1 MTTTKLSINKFLS
14 DLDEKEIKLWEDQGR
29 LHYSAAKGKMTDEII
44 EILKQNKTEI
54 ISSLLNSKKNCPANL
69 LTVNPDAE
77 KRYEPFPLTDLQTAY
92 LMGRSDT
99 YEFGNTACQVYI
111 ELECKDLDL
120 ERLNSAWNYLIQRHG
135 MLRAIVQ
142 YDGTQQI
149 LEDVPP
155 YTIEIENLRG
165 KTCREVDVRIT
176 QIRATMAQCTLPSY
190 EWPLFE
196 ISATVLSDT
205 RTRIHIRIDQLI
217 ADAYSIQI
225 LFYEWFKRYENPEIR
240 FRSLEFSFR
249 DYVIAE
255 KRLINSEEY
264 ARSEQYWLNRLDS
277 LPPAPP
283 LPLLQQKNML
293 QTPKFIRQ
301 RFQLKKKH
309 WEAFKKKA
317 LSAGVTPSMVFI
329 AAYAE
334 VLALWSGKNAFTINL
349 TIFNRHTFHPQV
361 MDIVGEI
368 TSISLLEI
376 NRLKDVSFLKRIK
389 SINEQLWEDMDHL
402 FFNGINVMRELSKK
416 QGDSSN
422 VIMPVVFTSTTSLEK
437 SDWKKHDLSRLGR
450 VAYSITQTPQV
461 WLDNQVTE
469 ENGFLSISWDA
480 LEDIFPEGMLDHMF
494 RAYTSLIIRL
504 AKEKDLWQKN
514 TLVTLPGTQLEC
526 RTKINA
532 TEGPVSEKT
541 LYNLFEDQALQRLK
555 QSAVITPKHTMDYKE
570 LFNRSNSLGQ
580 LLHEQGAGPGKLVA
594 IVMDKGWEQVVAT
607 LGILRAGAAY
617 LPISSESPQK
627 RIWELLQIGKVDM
640 VLTQSWLNETMEWP
654 ENLNRFPVDA
664 LPARWDQKNV
674 LPAMQNSRSLAYVI
688 FTSGSTGFPKGVM
701 IDNRGAVNTVLDVN
715 RRFGI
720 NARDRVLA
728 LSNLSFD
735 LSVYDIFGT
744 LAAGGTI
751 VMPGNGSAK
760 DPSHW
765 VSLIQKEHVTI
776 WNSVPASMG
785 MMMEY
790 VTGKTTDVLKTLR
803 LILLSGDWIP
813 LELPGK
819 IKSRIS
825 DAAIVS
831 LGGATEASIW
841 SVFYP
846 VESVKSEWQSVPY
859 GQPMTNQSLHILN
872 ESMEDCPDMVPGQ
885 LYIGGI
891 GLALGY
897 WQDEVKTTEAFIHHP
912 VTGKRLYRT
921 GDLGRYLPDGNIQF
935 IGREDLQVKINGHRI
950 ELEEIET
957 VLKKHSGVGSA
968 VVISAGEPYEKKHLV
983 AYVVPDKTGISNRG
997 REEKKNGHGA
1007 SFVWESARIAG
1018 AMQAESPGGID
1029 IDRVSLFLNELNRL
1043 SLEYICNTLKSLKL
1057 FCEDGEGYSAREI
1070 IRIHAIPSR
1079 HLKFLERWL
1088 SVMTVEGLLE
1098 RKGTKYIST
1107 KALPDYLAN
1116 DSWYQFQNWELSDA
1130 EQGLLNY
1137 FKQCCD
1143 NLTGLLKGDTDP
1155 LGLLFPNGSWQ
1166 TAENLYQMNL
1176 VSQYYNSIIREI
1188 VSSISTHSAKAKP
1201 LRIMEIGAGTGGTT
1215 ESILP
1220 VLNPDE
1226 IMYHYT
1232 DVSHFFLNKAKKKF
1246 HAFPFV
1252 QYALYDINKSPQ
1264 GQNFQTGSYDIIIAA
1279 NVLHVA
1285 NNVENTLADLQ
1296 SLLVSGG
1303 ALLIW
1308 ETTRNDTWHMVR
1320 FIEGHN
1326 GVKNEQI
1333 NDNLPLLSIE
1343 KWCEKLNE
1351 KGFINYTDFPASDSP
1366 CNVFGQHVIM
1376 AQTTQTENR
1385 LDRDELNSFLG
1396 RRLPPYMI
1404 PLSYIF
1410 LDAMPLTPNGKVDR
1424 KALSSLPGDMIKANV
1439 AKEYEAPQSALEK
1452 KLSSIWSELLDID
1465 KVGINDDFFKLGGD
1479 SLLTTQLLVKI
1490 RDTIDSNVDWE
1501 QALKRIFETPTVKGL
1516 VEFLETEGTP
1526 FPVNNTKAGS
1536 PLVRMKSKGALQPFF
1551 LISDGRGN
1559 LLEYRDFTTSFEAER
1574 PLYGLEVNDI
1584 DKYLKGDSQIE
1595 AMASEYVMAIQDIQ
1609 AEGPYV
1615 LGGYCMG
1622 GIIALEMARKL
1633 QYLGQQVEHL
1643 IMISSYKPPFV
1654 LDDDILFFHIFA
1666 RGLSI
1671 PLTGTDFALTDS
1683 EFGEIGKIIEDN
1695 GLSSLDS
1702 AIFRKILAED
1712 ETSSFREKY
1721 FSLEILT
1728 PEKRLALLFDF
1739 ANSNDG
1745 DKLGNMSFTQF
1756 KRMFSIYKTSF
1767 MAVGRYDPKPYQGMV
1782 KFLSPMEK
1790 PSLGFAEKTD
1800 ELLVWSDIALQGFTV
1815 YDIPGNHQTCLEMP
1829 NVTILV
1835 KIIEKIL
1842 SQSDF

>member
-1 MTTTKLSINKFLS
+1 
-14 DLDEKEIKLWEDQGR
+14 
-29 LHYSAAKGKMTDEII
+29 
-44 EILKQNKTEI
+44 
-54 ISSLLNSKKNCPANL
+54 
-69 LTVNPDAE
+69 
-77 KRYEPFPLTDLQTAY
+77 
-92 LMGRSDT
+92 MGRSDT

-120 ERLNSAWNYLIQRHG
+120 DRLNSAWNYLIQRHD
-135 MLRAIVQ
+135 MLRAIVK

-149 LEDVPP
+149 LENVSP
-155 YTIEIENLRG
+155 YTIEIEDLRG
-165 KTCREVDVRIT
+165 KTGREADDRISR
-176 QIRATMAQCTLPSY
+176 IRATMAQYTRPAD

-196 ISATVLSDT
+196 IGATVLSDT
-205 RTRIHIRIDQLI
+205 RTRIHICIDQLI

-225 LFYEWFKRYENPEIR
+225 LFYEWVKLYENPEPR
-240 FRSLEFSFR
+240 FPFIELSFR

-255 KRLINSEEY
+255 KRLKNSGEY
-264 ARSEQYWLNRLDS
+264 ARSEKFWLDRLDT

-283 LPLLQQKNML
+283 LPLLQQKNRL
-293 QTPKFIRQ
+293 QTLKFLRR
-301 RFQLKKKH
+301 RFQLEKEH
-309 WEAFKKKA
+309 WETFKQRA
-317 LSAGVTPSMVFI
+317 LSTGVTPSVVFI

-334 VLALWSGKNAFTINL
+334 ILALWSGKNAFTINL
-349 TIFNRHTFHPQV
+349 TVFNRHAFHPQV
-361 MDIVGEI
+361 MDIVGEV

-376 NRLKDVSFLKRIK
+376 NRLKEVSFQERTR

-402 FFNGINVMRELSKK
+402 LFNGINVIRELSRK

-422 VIMPVVFTSTTSLEK
+422 VIMPVVFTSTTNLEK
-437 SDWKKHDLSRLGR
+437 VDGEKHDLRRFGH

-480 LEDIFPEGMLDHMF
+480 LEDIFPEGVLDHMF
-494 RAYTSLIIRL
+494 HAYTSLIVRL
-504 AKEKDLWQKN
+504 AEEEDLWQKS
-514 TLVTLPGTQLEC
+514 TLVTLPNIQLEC

-555 QSAVITPKHTMDYKE
+555 QSAVVTPEYIMDYEE
-570 LFNRSNSLGQ
+570 LFNRSNFLGQ

-617 LPISSESPQK
+617 LPISSDSPQK
-627 RIWELLQIGKVDM
+627 RIWELLQIGEADM

-654 ENLNRFPVDA
+654 ENLNRFSVDT
-664 LPARWDQKNV
+664 LPTRWDQKNV
-674 LPAMQNSRSLAYVI
+674 LPVIQDSQSLAYVI

-751 VMPGNGSAK
+751 VMPGNELAK

-765 VSLIQKEHVTI
+765 ASLIQKERVTI

-785 MMMEY
+785 MMMAY
-790 VTGKTTDVLKTLR
+790 ITGKTTDSLKTLR
-803 LILLSGDWIP
+803 LIFLSGDWIP
-813 LELPGK
+813 LKLPGK

-825 DAAIVS
+825 EATIVS

-846 VESVKSEWQSVPY
+846 VESVKSEWASIPY
-859 GQPMTNQSLHILN
+859 GRPMTNQSLHILN
-872 ESMEDCPDMVPGQ
+872 ESMEECPDMVPGQ

-957 VLKKHSGVGSA
+957 ALKKHSGVGAA
-968 VVISAGEPYEKKHLV
+968 VAIPAGDPHEKRHLV
-983 AYVVPDKTGISNRG
+983 AYVVPDKIGMSNRG
-997 REEKKNGHGA
+997 RKEKKNGSGN
-1007 SFVWESARIAG
+1007 SFVWESSLIAG
-1018 AMQAESPGGID
+1018 AMQAESPGEIN
-1029 IDRVSLFLNELNRL
+1029 IDRFSFFSNELNRL
-1043 SLEYICNTLKSLKL
+1043 ALGCICNTFKLLNL
-1057 FCEDGEGYSAREI
+1057 FCEDGEEYSAREI
-1070 IRIHAIPSR
+1070 ISTHTIQSR
-1079 HLKFLERWL
+1079 YLKLLERWL
-1088 SVMTVEGLLE
+1088 SVMSAEGLLE
-1098 RKGTKYIST
+1098 KKGKKYISA
-1107 KALPDYLAN
+1107 KALPDYSVN
-1116 DSWYQFQNWELSDA
+1116 DSWHQLQRWQLNDT
-1130 EQGLLNY
+1130 EQGLFNY

-1155 LGLLFPNGSWQ
+1155 LELLFPEGSWQ
-1166 TAENLYQMNL
+1166 TAENLYQMNS

-1188 VSSISTHSAKAKP
+1188 VRSISNHSTQAKP

-1226 IMYHYT
+1226 VMYHYT
-1232 DVSHFFLNKAKKKF
+1232 DISHFFLNKAKKKF

-1252 QYALYDINKSPQ
+1252 QYKLFDINESPRV
-1264 GQNFQTGSYDIIIAA
+1264 QNFQTGNYDVIIAA
-1279 NVLHVA
+1279 NVLHDA
-1285 NNVENTLADLQ
+1285 NNVENTLSDLQ
-1296 SLLVSGG
+1296 SLLVPGG
-1303 ALLIW
+1303 VLLIL
-1308 ETTRNDTWHMVR
+1308 ETTRNDTWQMVSVA
-1320 FIEGHN
+1320 FIEGLN
-1326 GVKNEQI
+1326 VFKDERVKE
-1333 NDNLPLLSIE
+1333 NLPLLSVE
-1343 KWCEKLNE
+1343 KWCEKLN
-1351 KGFINYTDFPASDSP
+1351 KMNFINYIAFPVSDSP
-1366 CNVFGQHVIM
+1366 CSVFGQHVIM
-1376 AQTTQTENR
+1376 AQTTQSENR
-1385 LDRDELNSFLG
+1385 LERDDLNRFLDRE
-1396 RRLPPYMI
+1396 LPPYMI
-1404 PLSYIF
+1404 PSSYIF
-1410 LDAMPLTPNGKVDR
+1410 LDAMPLTPNGKIDR
-1424 KALSSLPGDMIKANV
+1424 KALSSLPGSVTKADV
-1439 AKEYEAPQSALEK
+1439 AKEYEAPRNALEK
-1452 KLSSIWSELLDID
+1452 KLSNIWSELLDMD

-1479 SLLTTQLLVKI
+1479 SLLITQLLVKI

-1501 QALKRIFETPTVKGL
+1501 QALKRIFETPTVKG
-1516 VEFLETEGTP
+1516 VAEFFEAEGKP
-1526 FPVNNTKAGS
+1526 LPVNNTKAGS
-1536 PLVRMKSKGALQPFF
+1536 PLVRMKSKGARQPFF

-1559 LLEYRDFTTSFEAER
+1559 LLEYRDFTTSFEADR

-1584 DKYLKGDSQIE
+1584 DKYLKGHSQIE
-1595 AMASEYVMAIQDIQ
+1595 DMASEYVMAIQDVQ
-1609 AEGPYV
+1609 AEGPYA

-1622 GIIALEMARKL
+1622 GIIALEMARQL
-1633 QYLGQQVEHL
+1633 QYSGQRVEHL
-1643 IMISSYKPPFV
+1643 IMISSYKPSFIF
-1654 LDDDILFFHIFA
+1654 DDDILLFHIFA
-1666 RGLSI
+1666 RELSI
-1671 PLTGTDFALTDS
+1671 SLAETDFALTDS
-1683 EFGEIGKIIEDN
+1683 EFEKIGKIIADN
-1695 GLSSLDS
+1695 GLSSLES
-1702 AIFRKILAED
+1702 ASFRKILAED
-1712 ETSSFREKY
+1712 ETASFREKY
-1721 FSLEILT
+1721 FLLEKLT
-1728 PEKRLALLFDF
+1728 LEKRLALLFDL
-1739 ANSNDG
+1739 ANSNDE
-1745 DKLGNMSFTQF
+1745 DKLGNMSLTQF
-1756 KRMFSIYKTSF
+1756 QRMFSIYQTSF
-1767 MAVGRYDPKPYQGMV
+1767 MAVGRYEPVPYQGKVTFM
-1782 KFLSPMEK
+1782 KPMEK
-1790 PSLGFAEKTD
+1790 TSFGRAKKVD

-1815 YDIPGNHQTCLEMP
+1815 HDIPGNHQTCLEMP
-1829 NVTILV
+1829 NVVFLTGLV
-1835 KIIEKIL
+1835 EKVL